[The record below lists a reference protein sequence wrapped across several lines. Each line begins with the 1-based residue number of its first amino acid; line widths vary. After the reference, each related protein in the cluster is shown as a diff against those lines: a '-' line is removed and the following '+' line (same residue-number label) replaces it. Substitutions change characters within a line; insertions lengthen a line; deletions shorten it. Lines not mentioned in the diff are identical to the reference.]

1 MRASGDEMAEVTSMV
16 ARRMTQRAQT
26 DPHAVFHREG
36 RVYVRSG
43 GLQIMN
49 LDPDTARAW
58 AKALE
63 ENADAAES
71 GHGCGCAECWGIRQG

>member
-1 MRASGDEMAEVTSMV
+1 MAEVTSMV
-16 ARRMTQRAQT
+16 ARMMTQRAKT
-26 DPHAVFHREG
+26 DPHAVYHTEG

-43 GLQIMN
+43 GAQVMN

-58 AKALE
+58 ARALE

-71 GHGCGCAECWGIRQG
+71 GAGCGCAECWGLRQT